1 LCVESLG
8 VGCPRGA
15 HEIQVSVKSR
25 QVSFYVEADRLPS
38 VMKTVCIE
46 VIPQF
51 QELPNFLGLTII
63 KADVDGRSEVVSTSY
78 WDDGLEDS
86 EQVSSQFIDEIVR
99 VTRSNPVRKVFDILY
114 ASVRDANGDLCT
126 E

>member
-1 LCVESLG
+1 M
-8 VGCPRGA
+8 
-15 HEIQVSVKSR
+15 KSR
-25 QVSFYVEADRLPS
+25 QVSFYVEADDLGS
-38 VMKTVCIE
+38 VMDTVCSQ

-63 KADVDGRSEVVSTSY
+63 KADRDGRSEVVSTSY

-86 EQVSSQFIDEIVR
+86 EQVSTHFIDEIVR
-99 VTRSNPVRKVFDILY
+99 VTGTNPARRVFDILY
-114 ASVRDANGDLCT
+114 ASVRDANGDLCI

>member
-1 LCVESLG
+1 ME
-8 VGCPRGA
+8 
-15 HEIQVSVKSR
+15 VSVKSR

-38 VMKTVCIE
+38 VMNTVCTE
-46 VIPQF
+46 VTPQF
-51 QELPNFLGLTII
+51 QELPNVLGLTIV

-86 EQVSSQFIDEIVR
+86 EQVSSQFIDKIVR

-114 ASVRDANGDLCT
+114 ASVRDAKRGPLHRVIRDPGS
-126 E
+126 